1 MKKYQYLGVIC
12 ILLFSFFYAEKIAD
26 LTLKKN
32 KVYQSIENNKE
43 NYRIESVSAIIDGD
57 YIIPGLYGAEVNT
70 KKSYY
75 KMKKLNSFNSKYLV
89 YTWIIPKD
97 SIKDNINKI
106 IIRGNKYKNQVA
118 IIVNNNDAA
127 IKYLLS
133 NNIKV
138 SILVNYN
145 NYSNYKNVEL
155 INNDT
160 NNYNK
165 MENILNK
172 MHHNT
177 NICYLNEKI
186 EDICRRNKK
195 YLVKSNLIVNNQS
208 FINIKNNITNGDIY
222 YLESNLKVENLEL
235 LINSIKFKDLDMVYV
250 SELISE
256 ERY

>member
-1 MKKYQYLGVIC
+1 MKKYQYLGAIC

-32 KVYQSIENNKE
+32 EVYQSIENNKD

-57 YIIPGLYGAEVNT
+57 YIIPGLYGVEVNT

-75 KMKKLNSFNSKYLV
+75 KMKKLNTFNSKYLV

-106 IIRGNKYKNQVA
+106 IIRGNKDKNQVA
-118 IIVNNNDAA
+118 IIVNNNDR
-127 IKYLLS
+127 IINYLLT

-145 NYSNYKNVEL
+145 NYYNYNGGEL
-155 INNDT
+155 INND
-160 NNYNK
+160 NIHFYK
-165 MENILNK
+165 IENILNK
-172 MHHNT
+172 KHQNT
-177 NICYLNEKI
+177 NICYLNNQI

-195 YLVKSNLIVNNQS
+195 YLIKTDLIVNNQS
-208 FINIKNNITNGDIY
+208 FINIKNNITSGDIY
-222 YLESNLKVENLEL
+222 YIDSNLTIENLQL
-235 LINSIKFKDLDMVYV
+235 FINSLKFRDLNIVYL
-250 SELISE
+250 SELIRE